1 MKCSYMYCMYEFVGG
16 SVCVRASV
24 WEEGEEEALLTTSD
38 SWNLC

>member
-1 MKCSYMYCMYEFVGG
+1 MMCSYMYCMYEFVGG

-24 WEEGEEEALLTTSD
+24 WEEEEEEALLTTSD